1 MRVACLLVPD
11 LSLVAALRA
20 APHLATAPLAIV
32 QAGRDLGG
40 RALVIA
46 ANPAASCVAAGM
58 TLSEARSL
66 CPGLDAQSESPE
78 RVRAAAQAAVEA
90 ACAVSP
96 RVEETAPGL
105 VHLDA
110 SGLSS
115 LFGDERGIARAL
127 VASAERVG
135 LCAAVGIAEG
145 KSVALLAARAALADV
160 ELEASPNGVRG
171 GAFRV
176 VPREEQAAF
185 LADLP
190 LFALAS
196 SARVPGLDLDG
207 DLVETLQRF
216 GLRTLGEI
224 ARLPPGPL
232 AARLGPGAAP
242 LLRIARGEGEGTFVP
257 QHPPERF
264 EEGEELEWEAT
275 SLEPLLFLCKALL
288 DRLCARLGARGLMA
302 RELTLLL
309 RLEGGSWDARSI
321 ELAGP
326 SREAQPLLQLLRL
339 SLEGRPPV
347 SGVRA
352 VRLCAAPAREVLAQL
367 PLFGPRTASPTQVA
381 AAVAR
386 LHALVGEGRVGM
398 PVAPDTHRPFA
409 AEVARFAPPPDETQP
424 RAAPAARP
432 AGRDEVP
439 LAARALRPP
448 REAEV
453 RCDAR
458 GQPLLVIGEGALGGR
473 VVQSAGPWRTVA
485 EWWTDRPLAL
495 DSYDLEIA
503 GGLLIRASRELDSG
517 AWWIEAVYD

>member
-20 APHLATAPLAIV
+20 ESHLATAPLAIV

-40 RALVIA
+40 RALVLA
-46 ANPAASCVAAGM
+46 ATPAASCVAPGM
-58 TLSEARSL
+58 TLAEARSL
-66 CPGLDAQSESPE
+66 CPGLVAQPDSPE

-96 RVEETAPGL
+96 RVEEVAPGL

-110 SGLSS
+110 TGLGS

-127 VASAERVG
+127 VSSAERVG

-145 KSVALLAARAALADV
+145 KSVALLAARAALAEV
-160 ELEASPNGVRG
+160 EMEASPHGVRG

-196 SARVPGLDLDG
+196 STRVPGLDLDG

-232 AARLGPGAAP
+232 AARLGPSAAP

-257 QHPPERF
+257 QHPSERF
-264 EEGEELEWEAT
+264 EEGEELEWDAT
-275 SLEPLLFLCKALL
+275 SLEPLLFLFKTLL
-288 DRLCARLGARGLMA
+288 DRLCARLGARGSMA
-302 RELTLLL
+302 RELTLHL

-321 ELAGP
+321 DLAGP

-352 VRLCAAPAREVLAQL
+352 VRLSAAPAREVLAQL

-386 LHALVGEGRVGM
+386 LHALVGDGRVGM

-409 AEVARFAPPPDETQP
+409 AEVARFAPPPDETAPQ
-424 RAAPAARP
+424 AASTPRP
-432 AGRDEVP
+432 AGHDEVP

-453 RCDAR
+453 RCDPR

-485 EWWTDRPLAL
+485 EWWTDRPIAL

-503 GGLLIRASRELDSG
+503 GGLLLRASRELDSG
-517 AWWIEAVYD
+517 SWWIEAVYD

>member
-1 MRVACLLVPD
+1 AEANCTRSPLRRR
-11 LSLVAALRA
+11 RA
-20 APHLATAPLAIV
+20 APRCSAPRSRPPPVRESCARSSIRKIRSIRAPRTSICGGSSGSAPATLPTRCARPRSRSRPASRSLRSISPGPLRLPASKACTSCASSSCARGGRPARASGPASRAARRSTAALFSFFRASRRQGRFPRPPSRSSATARGGKAAPARR
-32 QAGRDLGG
+32 AG
-40 RALVIA
+40 
-46 ANPAASCVAAGM
+46 SCVGPGM

-216 GLRTLGEI
+216 G
-224 ARLPPGPL
+224 
-232 AARLGPGAAP
+232 
-242 LLRIARGEGEGTFVP
+242 
-257 QHPPERF
+257 
-264 EEGEELEWEAT
+264 
-275 SLEPLLFLCKALL
+275 
-288 DRLCARLGARGLMA
+288 
-302 RELTLLL
+302 
-309 RLEGGSWDARSI
+309 
-321 ELAGP
+321 
-326 SREAQPLLQLLRL
+326 
-339 SLEGRPPV
+339 
-347 SGVRA
+347 
-352 VRLCAAPAREVLAQL
+352 
-367 PLFGPRTASPTQVA
+367 
-381 AAVAR
+381 
-386 LHALVGEGRVGM
+386 
-398 PVAPDTHRPFA
+398 
-409 AEVARFAPPPDETQP
+409 
-424 RAAPAARP
+424 
-432 AGRDEVP
+432 
-439 LAARALRPP
+439 
-448 REAEV
+448 
-453 RCDAR
+453 
-458 GQPLLVIGEGALGGR
+458 
-473 VVQSAGPWRTVA
+473 
-485 EWWTDRPLAL
+485 
-495 DSYDLEIA
+495 
-503 GGLLIRASRELDSG
+503 
-517 AWWIEAVYD
+517 

>member
-20 APHLATAPLAIV
+20 APELATAPLVIV
-32 QAGRDLGG
+32 QPGRDLGG
-40 RALVIA
+40 RALVVA
-46 ANPAASCVAAGM
+46 ATPAASCVAAGM
-58 TLSEARSL
+58 TLAEARSL
-66 CPGLDAQSESPE
+66 CPELAAQPESPE
-78 RVRAAAQAAVEA
+78 RIRAAAQAAVEA

-96 RVEETAPGL
+96 RVEEAAMGL
-105 VHLDA
+105 VYLDA
-110 SGLSS
+110 AGLGS
-115 LFGDERGIARAL
+115 LLGDERGIARAL

-135 LCAAVGIAEG
+135 LCAAVGIAAG

-160 ELEASPNGVRG
+160 EMEASPHGVRG

-196 SARVPGLDLDG
+196 STRVPGLDLDG

-216 GLRTLGEI
+216 GLRTLGDV

-242 LLRIARGEGEGTFVP
+242 LLRIARGEAEGTFVP

-264 EEGEELEWEAT
+264 EEGEELEGEAT

-302 RELTLLL
+302 SELTLLL

-321 ELAGP
+321 ALAGP

-352 VRLCAAPAREVLAQL
+352 VRLSAAPTREVLAQL

-386 LHALVGEGRVGM
+386 LQALVGEGRVGI
-398 PVAPDTHRPFA
+398 PAPPDSPRPSA
-409 AEVARFAPPPDETQP
+409 AEGARFAPPPAEEIP
-424 RAAPAARP
+424 KSRP
-432 AGRDEVP
+432 AKDEVP

-453 RCDAR
+453 RCDPH

-517 AWWIEAVYD
+517 SWWIEAVYD

>member
-58 TLSEARSL
+58 TLAEARAL
-66 CPGLDAQSESPE
+66 CPEVVAEPESKE

-96 RVEETAPGL
+96 RVEEAGPGL

-110 SGLSS
+110 SGLGS

-176 VPREEQAAF
+176 VPRAGQAAF
-185 LADLP
+185 LAHLP
-190 LFALAS
+190 LVAVAP

-207 DLVETLQRF
+207 DLVGTLRRF

-257 QHPPERF
+257 QHPPERY

-288 DRLCARLGARGLMA
+288 DRLCARPGARGLMA

-321 ELAGP
+321 DLAGP
-326 SREAQPLLQLLRL
+326 SREPQPLLQLLRL
-339 SLEGRPPV
+339 SLEGRPPA

-352 VRLCAAPAREVLAQL
+352 ARLSAAPTREVLAQL
-367 PLFGPRTASPTQVA
+367 PLFGPRTASPAQVA

-409 AEVARFAPPPDETQP
+409 AEVARFAPPPDEM
-424 RAAPAARP
+424 APQGRPAPRP
-432 AGRDEVP
+432 AGRHEVP
-439 LAARALRPP
+439 PRAPALRPP

-473 VVQSAGPWRTVA
+473 VVQRAGPRRSVA
-485 EWWTDRPLAL
+485 GRMADR
-495 DSYDLEIA
+495 
-503 GGLLIRASRELDSG
+503 
-517 AWWIEAVYD
+517 